1 MKKIALSLL
10 AAAMMFSGTNISA
23 QDKYGPN
30 REECIKYLSYYSEYY
45 KQKNYDEA
53 FPSWQKA
60 YEICPATASE
70 NLFVH
75 GSTLLRRA
83 ISQNAK
89 DPEKSKEL
97 IETLLQLHDTRVAN
111 YPKRA
116 VSILNSKGLDL
127 HNYIKGDD
135 ERVYKEY
142 KAIIDANK
150 GETDGNIF
158 LFEIE
163 AATQL
168 VQDGKIGAEDY
179 INEYQANLEFVP
191 EDKRPDYEG
200 LFISSK
206 VASCEN
212 LLELFTPRFAANP
225 NDAELVSNIVKMMS
239 ITEGCTDNDLYLK
252 AVSAMY
258 ANEPSHTSAYY
269 LFRLHS
275 SRGNNSEAIK
285 FMEEA
290 IASPESDS
298 ATDANYEYELALFC
312 YKNNM
317 SGKAFAAAQ
326 RASDLNPELSAKCYM
341 LIGTIWGSTVCQGNE
356 IERRAP
362 YWVAVDY
369 LTKAKNADPSLAD
382 EANNLIRQYAAYFPQ
397 TADAFMYDLTDG
409 QSYRV
414 SCGGMSASTTVRTQK

>member
-10 AAAMMFSGTNISA
+10 AIAMMFSGVKTSA

-45 KQKNYDEA
+45 KQKSYDEA
-53 FPSWQKA
+53 LPSWRKA
-60 YEICPATASE
+60 YAVCPATASE

-89 DPEKSKEL
+89 DPEHVKALVDS
-97 IETLLQLHDTRVAN
+97 LLVLHDTRVAN

-116 VSILNSKGLDL
+116 VAILNSKGLDL
-127 HNYIKGDD
+127 HNYVKDD
-135 ERVYKEY
+135 AERLYKEY

-158 LFEIE
+158 LFGIE

-168 VQDGKIGAEDY
+168 VQSGKMDAEAY
-179 INEYQANLEFVP
+179 INEYQANLELVP
-191 EDKRPDYEG
+191 EDKKADYEG

-252 AVSAMY
+252 AVTAMH

-275 SRGNNSEAIK
+275 SRGNKTEAVK

-290 IASPESDS
+290 IDASESDN

-317 SGKAFAAAQ
+317 SGRAFAAAQ
-326 RASDLNPELSAKCYM
+326 RAVELNPELAAKCYM
-341 LIGTIWGSTVCQGNE
+341 LIGTIWGSTVCPGNE
-356 IERRAP
+356 IEKRAP

-369 LTKAKNADPSLAD
+369 LTRAKNADPSLTD
-382 EANNLIRQYAAYFPQ
+382 EANNLIRQYSAYFPQ